1 VLAIFNEFVEVLCE
15 TVLKNLRLLIEVGA
29 DHLEG
34 ADLRSQNF
42 CLIAGYQQLSKG
54 FCTQ

>member
-34 ADLRSQNF
+34 ADLRSQHF